1 MNNTLA
7 VVFPDAVTDVL
18 TNVLT
23 NPFTEAKPFLQKLTS
38 QTAYTYQTG
47 YHYISRYIY
56 PYLYKNITL
65 PRVSPDYYTNQTID
79 PTTILPNIPSKET
92 VVVGLWEIGASV
104 HPNYYALALI
114 FACLS
119 IFVYIKIRY
128 PFWNTQPVLHTY
140 DYWRKIG
147 LSTPGIIQKYPHK
160 TRFYDTTKQIQ
171 TREYSKISSEEIK
184 QIAIFLNANY
194 IPTDKLLS
202 TITEK
207 TLANYCNGHNA
218 PTYISIHREL
228 DKTITGL
235 CISRLSNL
243 YLYNTI
249 VNTDPNTL
257 VEIDGYKD
265 KDNKPNKI
273 ETYLLDFVA
282 IKRKAETR
290 TAEKLFQTHEYNIRI
305 LNPKIHTS
313 IFKKEGELCEC
324 VVPFM
329 EYTNRTFYMRNM
341 NVNPLPPD
349 FIISR
354 VAKENIDTLHD
365 IYHLLTN
372 PEPEMK
378 QMMGGCIL
386 PELGHI
392 QSLLVSR
399 QLYLFCLKKGGYI
412 YGVYFL
418 RDSNIHYETIDGK
431 TLELVASFQNT
442 TVADVF
448 MVGFAHSLRQILREN
463 PDFKILNIPDIGHNA
478 TILGKW
484 LEYNHTI
491 LETHCALYLYNYW
504 LSNMPIEKSKMFVLS

>member
-1 MNNTLA
+1 MNITLN
-7 VVFPDAVTDVL
+7 DASQ
-18 TNVLT
+18 
-23 NPFTEAKPFLQKLTS
+23 FLQKLTNYS
-38 QTAYTYQTG
+38 AYAFHTG
-47 YHYISRYIY
+47 YYYISRYVY

-65 PRVSPDYYTNQTID
+65 PRVSPEYTTQ
-79 PTTILPNIPSKET
+79 TTILPNLPSKES

-128 PFWNTQPVLHTY
+128 PFWNTQPVLHSY
-140 DYWRKIG
+140 DYWRKMG

-160 TRFYDTTKQIQ
+160 TRFYDTSKQIQ
-171 TREYSKISSEEIK
+171 TREYSKMPPEEIK
-184 QIAIFLNANY
+184 QICEFLNAHY

-207 TLANYCNGHNA
+207 ILANYLNGHNA

-235 CISRLSNL
+235 CTSRLTNIF
-243 YLYNTI
+243 LYNNKKTDTDTTGPQS
-249 VNTDPNTL
+249 NT
-257 VEIDGYKD
+257 
-265 KDNKPNKI
+265 NKI

-282 IKRKAETR
+282 IRRNTSHR
-290 TAEKLFQTHEYNIRI
+290 IAEKLFQTHEYNIRI
-305 LNPKIHTS
+305 LNPKLS
-313 IFKKEGELCEC
+313 VSLFKKEGELCEC

-329 EYTNRTFYMRNM
+329 EYTAYTFYLRNL

-354 VAKENIDTLHD
+354 VAKENVDTLHD

-372 PEPEMK
+372 PENGMEKMI
-378 QMMGGCIL
+378 GGCIL
-386 PELGHI
+386 PDLGHI

-418 RDSNIHYETIDGK
+418 KDMNIHYETIDGK
-431 TLELVASFQNT
+431 TLGLVASFQNT
-442 TVADVF
+442 TIHDVF
-448 MVGFAHSLRQILREN
+448 MVGFAHSLRQILREM
-463 PDFKILNIPDIGHNA
+463 PEFKILNITDIGHNA

-491 LETHCALYLYNYW
+491 LETPCGLYLYNYW
-504 LSNMPIEKSKMFVLS
+504 LANMPFAKSDMFALIL